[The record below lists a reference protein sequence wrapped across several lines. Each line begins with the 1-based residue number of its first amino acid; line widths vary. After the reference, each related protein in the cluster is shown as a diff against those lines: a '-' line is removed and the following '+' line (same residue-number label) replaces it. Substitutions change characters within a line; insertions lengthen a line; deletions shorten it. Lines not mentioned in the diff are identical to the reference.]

1 MEIVSEFDNKFKDI
15 IVENAE
21 FSVKMLDL
29 CRDQKEADMLLSNT
43 IPIKEKDHQFRAYPI
58 IDEALDTENIKF
70 VAHDFSQQILRDSLV
85 TSDDQEVWFSWVTSW
100 EVVKVMYY
108 F

>member
-1 MEIVSEFDNKFKDI
+1 MEVVHEFDNKFKEI
-15 IVENAE
+15 INENAA

-43 IPIKEKDHQFRAYPI
+43 VPIKAFHEFRGYPI

-85 TSDDQEVWFSWVTSW
+85 TSDDGEV
-100 EVVKVMYY
+100 
-108 F
+108 